1 LNEGIAFFVVVMEV
15 DLDIRNT
22 ETHDL
27 REPVEDFTLVLL
39 LGIEKGVLCGIS
51 CGVFRGFMG
60 NAWPFLPPESDAG
73 VRSLEGS
80 AHTPRLVVVGDCDP
94 HSLDL
99 CCPGS
104 FSEMVLEIGQ
114 QPDFSVSRELH

>member
-39 LGIEKGVLCGIS
+39 LGIEKGVLCGFPAES
-51 CGVFRGFMG
+51 SGASWATRGHFSRQR
-60 NAWPFLPPESDAG
+60 ATRACAVWREAPIPH
-73 VRSLEGS
+73 GS
-80 AHTPRLVVVGDCDP
+80 
-94 HSLDL
+94 
-99 CCPGS
+99 
-104 FSEMVLEIGQ
+104 
-114 QPDFSVSRELH
+114 